1 MATKKELEIQ
11 IEALQE
17 FLTKQRARWDELN
30 PQEQAH
36 YEHVEERYH
45 NLRQEKSRI
54 DYIERHYNP
63 DFIYP
68 ETPIIFYRNP

>member
-36 YEHVEERYH
+36 YEHVEER
-45 NLRQEKSRI
+45 
-54 DYIERHYNP
+54 
-63 DFIYP
+63 
-68 ETPIIFYRNP
+68 